1 MMMMMMIK
9 NNGYDADEDDDED
22 DKTWWDNE
30 KDKTNDHDHADD
42 EEGRDE
48 NEKDDVE
55 VEDDDDD
62 EGPSSDHISQGGC
75 DITAWLE
82 VQRSWDRD
90 KKQSTAVMRG
100 DRQMVK
106 EVSRDMVERD
116 IPQTSLL
123 ILGWEVWRKPP
134 DMMKMIVTH
143 LNEA

>member
-30 KDKTNDHDHADD
+30 KDKTDDHDHADD

-55 VEDDDDD
+55 VEDDD